1 MKSLR
6 LLSGT
11 IGIVLLLSGTAL
23 ADVALSGHGTTPEM
37 IVRVANGENVS
48 VSGESINKVKR
59 AYAVLLQGAKEGQ
72 EIYGLTVGVGWNK
85 DRKMVDAKGELTP
98 ELMEASREFNE
109 GLLRAHS
116 VGVGPD
122 TAVPVVR
129 AAMAVRL
136 NNILTGGPG
145 VQPHVAE
152 MLVAFLNNDITPV
165 MPSRGSVGQADM
177 TLLSHIGLAMLGEGE
192 VYHKDQ
198 RMPAKEALAAAG
210 IEPLKPFGKDG
221 LAILSSNAYAA
232 ALASIAIH
240 DAEQLLETSKLVY
253 GLSLE
258 GLNGNV
264 SPLLQDVTALRP
276 FPSYVDSTSGLRDV
290 LAGSYLWQADEKRIL
305 QDPLSFRTA
314 PYLLGSFADSLART
328 KALVEIQINSSDD
341 NPGIAIDVEPKSDL
355 PQARKGYVQGGAV
368 LPTAN
373 FEPLPWVI
381 SFEELGIVLAHHA
394 TASSERVLK
403 LNNPTHTKLP
413 RYLGTENTHHAFLVV
428 EAPLMA
434 MAAEARSLA
443 QPTSFDSRPIAG
455 GVEDVGTNAPYVVER
470 VRQQID
476 DSFTILSMELMHA
489 AQAADLRLKEHPERK
504 LATATAKLHDAFREK
519 VPFLDQDRSMTPDI
533 SAGAAFLKTY
543 GSKTQ

>member
-1 MKSLR
+1 MFKSTI
-6 LLSGT
+6 LLKVAS
-11 IGIVLLLSGTAL
+11 ISFLLAN
-23 ADVALSGHGTTPEM
+23 VAHAEINLTGHDTTPEM
-37 IVRVANGENVS
+37 IVRIADGEEVKVCPDDLQRVAQS
-48 VSGESINKVKR
+48 
-59 AYAVLLQGAKEGQ
+59 YAVLLQAAKEGQ

-85 DRKMVDAKGELTP
+85 DRKMVDASGELTP

-122 TAVPVVR
+122 AEPRIVR

-152 MLVAFLNNDITPV
+152 MLVSFLNNGITPI

-177 TLLSHIGLAMLGEGE
+177 TLLSHIGLAMLGEGD
-192 VYHKDQ
+192 VIYQGQ
-198 RMPAKEALAAAG
+198 RQPASEAFSKAG

-232 ALASIAIH
+232 ALGAFAVH
-240 DAEQLLETSKLVY
+240 DAEQLLRVSQLVY
-253 GLSLE
+253 ALSLE

-264 SPLLQDVTALRP
+264 SPLLEDVTALRP
-276 FPSYVDSTSGLRDV
+276 FPSYVRSASDLRSI
-290 LAGSYLWQADEKRIL
+290 LKGSYLWEKDEKRIL
-305 QDPLSFRTA
+305 QDPLSYRTA
-314 PYLLGSFADSLART
+314 PYLLGSFTDSIQRT
-328 KALVEIQINSSDD
+328 KALLHIQINSSDD
-341 NPGIAIDVEPKSDL
+341 NPGVAVNVTPKSDL
-355 PQARKGYVQGGAV
+355 YQATRGYVKGGAV

-373 FEPLPWVI
+373 FEPLTWVI
-381 SFEELGIVLAHHA
+381 SFEEMAVVLAHNA
-394 TASSERVLK
+394 TTSSERVLK
-403 LNNPTHTKLP
+403 LNNPVHTKLP

-434 MAAEARSLA
+434 LATEARALA

-455 GVEDVGTNAPYVVER
+455 GVEDVGTNAPFVVER

-476 DSFTILSMELMHA
+476 DNFSILAMELLHA
-489 AQAADLRLKEHPERK
+489 AQAADLRLQEQPTRK
-504 LATATAKLHDAFREK
+504 LSETTKRFHDKVRETI
-519 VPFLDQDRSMTPDI
+519 PFLNADRSMTPDI
-533 SAGAAFLKTY
+533 AAGTEFLKAFR
-543 GSKTQ
+543 

>member
-1 MKSLR
+1 MRKYSLLAR
-6 LLSGT
+6 VVGVCVVLSGN
-11 IGIVLLLSGTAL
+11 AN
-23 ADVALSGHGTTPEM
+23 ADVSLNGQDATPDM
-37 IVRVANGENVS
+37 IVRVANGEPVTVS
-48 VSGESINKVKR
+48 AQNLEQVAR

-85 DRKMVDAKGELTP
+85 DRKMVDASGELTP

-122 TAVPVVR
+122 ASVPVVR
-129 AAMAVRL
+129 AAMTVRL

-152 MLVAFLNNDITPV
+152 MLIAFLNKGITPI

-192 VYHKDQ
+192 VDYQ
-198 RMPAKEALAAAG
+198 GRRMSAADALNAAG
-210 IEPLKPFGKDG
+210 VEPLKPFGKDG
-221 LAILSSNAYAA
+221 LAILSSNAYSAGLAA
-232 ALASIAIH
+232 IAIH
-240 DAEQLLETSKLVY
+240 DAEQLLTTSRVVY
-253 GLSLE
+253 ALSLE
-258 GLNGNV
+258 GLNGNI
-264 SPLLQDVTALRP
+264 SPLLEDVAALRP
-276 FPSYVDSTSGLRDV
+276 FPSHVRATAELRGV
-290 LAGSYLWQADEKRIL
+290 LEGSYLWQEDEKRIL

-314 PYLLGSFADSLART
+314 PYLFGSFEDSLERT

-341 NPGIAIDVEPKSDL
+341 NPGIAVGAEPKSDL
-355 PQARKGYVQGGAV
+355 FQARRGYVEGGAV

-373 FEPLPWVI
+373 FEPLTWVI
-381 SFEELGIVLAHHA
+381 AFEELGIVLAHHT

-434 MAAEARSLA
+434 MATENRALA

-455 GVEDVGTNAPYVVER
+455 GVEDVGTNAPFVMER
-470 VRQQID
+470 VRAQID
-476 DSFTILSMELMHA
+476 NSFTILSMELLHA

-504 LATATAKLHDAFREK
+504 LARATQAFHDAFRQK
-519 VPFLDQDRSMTPDI
+519 VSFLDRDRSMTPDI
-533 SAGAAFLKTY
+533 SAGAAFLESYVVTN
-543 GSKTQ
+543 

>member
-1 MKSLR
+1 MKNLR

-11 IGIVLLLSGTAL
+11 IGVLFLLSGTAL
-23 ADVALSGHGTTPEM
+23 ADVALNGRDATPEM
-37 IVRVANGENVS
+37 IVRVANGEKIS
-48 VSGESINKVKR
+48 VGADSLDKVKR

-98 ELMEASREFNE
+98 ELMEASREFNA

-122 TAVPVVR
+122 TEIPVVR

-152 MLVAFLNNDITPV
+152 MLVAFLNNGITPV

-192 VYHKDQ
+192 VYYQDR
-198 RMPAKEALAAAG
+198 RMPAKEALGAAG

-240 DAEQLLETSKLVY
+240 DAEQLLETSQLVY

-264 SPLLQDVTALRP
+264 SPLLEDVAALRP
-276 FPSYVDSTSGLRDV
+276 FPSYVTSTNELRDV

-328 KALVEIQINSSDD
+328 KALVQIQINSSDD
-341 NPGIAIDVEPKSDL
+341 NPGIAVDVEPKSDL

-381 SFEELGIVLAHHA
+381 SFEELGIVLAHHS

-403 LNNPTHTKLP
+403 LNNPTHTKLA

-434 MAAEARSLA
+434 LAAETRTLA

-455 GVEDVGTNAPYVVER
+455 GVEDVGTNAPFVVER

-476 DSFTILSMELMHA
+476 DNFTILSMELMHA

-504 LATATAKLHDAFREK
+504 LATSTAKLHDAFREK
-519 VPFLDQDRSMTPDI
+519 VPFLDHDRSMTPDI
-533 SAGAAFLKTY
+533 AAGAVFLKTY
-543 GSKTQ
+543 RVKAD